1 MKTNRFIIWRREPH
15 ELHDVGSLA
24 EKLFEAKQMIEDGEH
39 DAVVIVEVKKVVEA
53 SKKPVV
59 VRDY

>member
-1 MKTNRFIIWRREPH
+1 
-15 ELHDVGSLA
+15 
-24 EKLFEAKQMIEDGEH
+24 MIEDGEH